1 MNPGDISVEEA
12 EESMRLYAREVIPAA
27 SAIEPAAFTPEE
39 LEPLEPTI
47 NPMIAA
53 P

>member
-1 MNPGDISVEEA
+1 
-12 EESMRLYAREVIPAA
+12 MRLYGREVIPAA
-27 SAIEPAAFTPEE
+27 RAIEPAAFTPEE

-47 NPMIAA
+47 SPIVAA